1 MSSED
6 AEPKAEVGMNPV
18 NPFNLF
24 NAPPSE
30 TQYDTTQ
37 TDNQEALEEVLDTA
51 PTDAIPEGIDESGQA
66 IGPSAEALIE
76 DTEDEQEG
84 LSLGDHV
91 MIRSVP
97 YDVVKGIV
105 WYFDRTKLRVKSDG
119 SNKVFDFGI
128 EEDGSWDPMLDMLE
142 DPQTKDDYGL
152 FLLEEGP
159 RPAVSSILEL
169 LHLRVD
175 QILDVFT
182 EEGVL
187 EGTYTISNINAE
199 QQRIRI
205 KDETGGEKE
214 LDLTQP
220 YPALR
225 VRERP
230 AELEKPVSAEEAAK
244 EEEELALNQA
254 EGGPSAKALSPNSE
268 EGLSV
273 VSLGEV
279 ELDEIQVAREIS
291 ESEKIIDELT
301 QKSDFLRDLLS
312 MYDETQQKNPATL
325 RRIRDLVEMTSALK
339 NSIIRRNQA
348 GVPIGEEEI
357 SVRSL
362 DDLFTLRTSPLVR
375 PILNTVR
382 LLLNDVKD
390 QGVTNLEEKGIVIQ
404 PQYGVQEASTKL
416 LDTLAGLPAEISGF
430 PRWYQVLNQYFQEYP
445 LGDIYPGGSYELKED
460 SEFFRM
466 APPVQQGGESSVYGL
481 PPLLT
486 SMNVTPAKFETTKVD
501 LEPLIRT
508 VPMSV
513 RRGVGPTYGLGE
525 KTAQLISPGVRA
537 DARGYVLFPYS
548 SVTNGLFG
556 STRPGS
562 IFDSIL
568 RSLPPQTT
576 LTDLLAKVG
585 ERTPTSSAESLDA
598 QKMLVF
604 STEDSTAVRISMT
617 EYLTQLLKG
626 LNPRGPGDLH
636 ILQANLGIQDQE
648 FTLDQQTASTKR
660 VDQIRQALR
669 TYITDLRTK
678 LEQGRP
684 ATKQEN
690 LLGANTTASMNA
702 ALKGLTEL
710 ETLAKEFELATPV
723 YARID
728 LAFFAYL
735 FKYAQEYFL
744 AALGG
749 DARRITRERIRY
761 VRDMLVKQYAHERE
775 LQHLL
780 ASAGHPPEENKCP
793 HVKEL
798 EAIRAI
804 EDVSDRMKMF
814 LLFTKQFKGDVDGN
828 WYNCLL
834 CSKHLI
840 CRHEFLQLQQFLHPR
855 ERDSI
860 QKEIVIA
867 YSGGLVGEHYSCKNC
882 GRPIADLEFDTNL
895 EYDDEGRPLA
905 GRSVIVDKEAAQ
917 SEALEAFFET
927 PVEEE
932 TEDAVFE
939 NDDLVRTYKIV
950 KTICD
955 KFYIRLSEDQ
965 MRKTVERGVAASK
978 QENMEFTEAKYKA
991 YAIKNKLDILFAE
1004 YKALNSVAI
1013 AAASV
1018 LLTIQ
1023 SAVPDIAPYRWLS
1036 QCAVRS
1042 FGGFPLTADAKPDV
1056 AEESP
1061 GLAYMVCGT
1070 KEIVKRLQPWIL
1082 FSQTIHKRAKGAQL
1096 YKVLLT
1102 EITKRLATNSDVQ
1115 NGLEEKRAFLI
1126 TAYGTTSL
1134 EKDSDERIPA
1144 NFLPRMKS
1152 VRQMSEE
1159 SATQPVIPEGVRGS
1173 TAEGLVADAWIRGA
1187 NRRAEPTALV
1197 IRGSPF
1203 AETTCCFNSV
1213 SEPGHFFK
1221 DGDLP
1226 PQPKRRRE
1234 EMPHRTQSLLYTP
1247 MVARE
1252 LQGFN
1257 ASPSLD
1263 VAFRVFLKLCY
1274 KGARK
1279 GLPHE
1284 LGPDNICDWCEIRI
1298 PTKYLYPDVDKE
1310 GNLIVS
1316 EQEILVELEA
1326 QGIPINAESFQSL
1339 LDVANQKSSFTPY
1352 MPPKPKSA
1360 AQLWTT
1366 LANMQYPPFE
1376 PSLLDVQDD
1385 GTVVQSETFGQLI
1398 RDIFTKMKQLAPTAS
1413 DVERAT
1419 KLASLSDAIE
1429 PLQHLLVTTL
1439 DMGISPLGPSETY
1452 TKSLLLFIRQG
1463 PFSVFQGLHTYFLLG
1478 AQSLLS
1484 GKSEFLSSTHAPDV
1498 PLKKDMYLVKDYLKL
1513 GNEARDR
1520 LEYALAKHLIVLPYD
1535 LSPFLLSH
1543 FASTPFMKAQIKLAY
1558 FVSQLAELNTIASE
1572 FTVARLRYGSV
1583 PQAAI
1588 YDAMSVLLKAFV
1600 MGPLAQLIDSSF
1612 MPPSDD
1618 GIEFV
1623 EDQGRSDSLLIEFAQ
1638 ATIERLRTKFI
1649 SYSPTEVRKFIERK
1663 KEIELQ
1669 RFIDRFDRLS
1679 LEERKIEQEKKS
1691 LKIGEWGIGL
1701 RLKKYDPDAL
1711 EQLREGAVQDYAR
1724 MQEMAP
1730 DGTDGGEFSR
1740 TIPFDS
1746 TGFLS
1751 SQRGRASEEGYDVR
1765 FHSEDI
1771 DE

>member
-1 MSSED
+1 MSSEEP
-6 AEPKAEVGMNPV
+6 EPKAEVGMNTR
-18 NPFNLF
+18 NPFNMF
-24 NAPPSE
+24 NLPSSE
-30 TQYDTTQ
+30 ATQDTSQESST
-37 TDNQEALEEVLDTA
+37 NQEALEEVLEET
-51 PTDAIPEGIDESGQA
+51 PEEAIPEGIPESGQE
-66 IGPSAEALIE
+66 IGASAEALV
-76 DTEDEQEG
+76 EDELDQQDG

-105 WYFDRTKLRVKSDG
+105 WYFDTTKLRVKSDG

-128 EEDGSWDPMLDMLE
+128 EEDGSWDPELDMLE

-169 LHLRVD
+169 LHLRVE
-175 QILDVFT
+175 QTLDIFT

-187 EGTYTISNINAE
+187 EGTYTIINVNAE
-199 QQRIRI
+199 QNRIRI
-205 KDETGGEKE
+205 KDSTGGEKE
-214 LDLTQP
+214 FDLTQP
-220 YPALR
+220 YPAMR

-230 AELEKPVSAEEAAK
+230 AEAEKPVSAEEAAQ
-244 EEEELALNQA
+244 EEDELALHQA
-254 EGGPSAKALSPNSE
+254 EGGPSALALSPNSD

-273 VSLGEV
+273 VSIAEI
-279 ELDEIQVAREIS
+279 ELDEIQIAREIS

-312 MYDETQQKNPATL
+312 MYDETQQKNPVTL

-357 SVRSL
+357 SVRTL
-362 DDLFTLRTSPLVR
+362 DDLFNLRTSPLVR

-382 LLLNDVKD
+382 LLLNDMKE
-390 QGVTNLEEKGIVIQ
+390 QETKTLNEEGIVIQ
-404 PQYGVQEASTKL
+404 PQYGFQEESTKVIE
-416 LDTLAGLPAEISGF
+416 TLAGLPAEISGF
-430 PRWYQVLNQYFQEYP
+430 PRWFQVLNQYFQEYP
-445 LGDIYPGGSYELKED
+445 TGDIYPGGSYQLNED

-466 APPVQQGGESSVYGL
+466 KPPVQGGGGGDGGVFGL
-481 PPLLT
+481 PPLLA
-486 SMNVTPAKFETTKVD
+486 SMKVSPSKFEATKVD
-501 LEPLIRT
+501 LEPLIRQI
-508 VPMSV
+508 PMSL
-513 RRGVGPTYGLGE
+513 RRGIGPTYGLGE
-525 KTAQLISPGVRA
+525 KTAQLISAGVRA
-537 DARGYVLFPYS
+537 NALGYVLFPYT
-548 SVTNGLFG
+548 SVRDGLFG

-576 LTDLLAKVG
+576 LADLLAKVG
-585 ERTPTSSAESLDA
+585 ERATTASTETLDA
-598 QKMLVF
+598 QKMLIF

-617 EYLTQLLKG
+617 DYLTQLLQG

-648 FTLDQQTASTKR
+648 FTLEQQTAITKR

-669 TYITDLRTK
+669 MYITGLRTK
-678 LEQGRP
+678 LEKGRE

-690 LLGANTTASMNA
+690 LLGPTVTASMNA
-702 ALKGLTEL
+702 AVKGLSEL
-710 ETLAKEFELATPV
+710 ETLVKEFELATPSYV
-723 YARID
+723 RID
-728 LAFFAYL
+728 LAFFSYL

-761 VRDMLVKQYAHERE
+761 VRDVLVKQYANERE
-775 LQHLL
+775 YQHLL

-804 EDVSDRMKMF
+804 EDTTDRMKMF

-855 ERDSI
+855 ERDTL

-905 GRSVIVDKEAAQ
+905 GRSVIVDKDAVQ
-917 SEALEAFFET
+917 SEALEAFFEV

-932 TEDAVFE
+932 SEDVVYE
-939 NDDLVRTYKIV
+939 NDDLVRMYKIV

-955 KFYIRLSEDQ
+955 KFYIRLSEEQ
-965 MRKTVERGVAASK
+965 MRKTVERGVFAAK
-978 QENMEFTEAKYKA
+978 QENMEFTEAKYKL
-991 YAIKNKLDILFAE
+991 YATKNKLDILFAE

-1013 AAASV
+1013 ASASV

-1023 SAVPDIAPYRWLS
+1023 SAIPDIAPFRWLS
-1036 QCAVRS
+1036 QCSVRS
-1042 FGGFPLTADAKPDV
+1042 FGGFPLKADAKPELD
-1056 AEESP
+1056 EESP
-1061 GLAYMVCGT
+1061 GLAYMLCGT

-1082 FSQTIHKRAKGAQL
+1082 FSQTIHKREKGVKV
-1096 YKVLLT
+1096 YKILLT
-1102 EITKRLATNSDVQ
+1102 EITRRLAQNSDVQ
-1115 NGLEEKRAFLI
+1115 NGLDEKRAFLEI
-1126 TAYGTTSL
+1126 AYGSTAL
-1134 EKDSDERIPA
+1134 EKDSDERLPP

-1152 VRQMSEE
+1152 TREMIQD
-1159 SATQPVIPEGVRGS
+1159 SATQPVIPEGVRGYV
-1173 TAEGLVADAWIRGA
+1173 AEGLVADAWIRGA
-1187 NRRAEPTALV
+1187 NKRAEPTALI

-1213 SEPGHFFK
+1213 STPGHFFK

-1226 PQPKRRRE
+1226 PQPKHRRQ

-1247 MVARE
+1247 IVPRPLE
-1252 LQGFN
+1252 GFN
-1257 ASPSLD
+1257 ATPSLD

-1274 KGARK
+1274 KGPRK

-1298 PTKYLYPDVDKE
+1298 PTKFLYPDVDKE
-1310 GNLIVS
+1310 GTLIIP
-1316 EQEILVELEA
+1316 EQEIFVELEA
-1326 QGIPINAESFQSL
+1326 QGIPINPESFQSL

-1352 MPPKPKSA
+1352 VAPKPKTA
-1360 AQLWTT
+1360 GQLWTS
-1366 LANMQYPPFE
+1366 LANMSYPPFE
-1376 PSLLDVQDD
+1376 PSILDVEDN
-1385 GTVVQSETFGQLI
+1385 GTVVQSETFGQI
-1398 RDIFTKMKQLAPTAS
+1398 IQDIFIKMKDLAPTAS

-1419 KLASLSDAIE
+1419 KLSSLSSAIE
-1429 PLQHLLVTTL
+1429 PLQDTLVTTL
-1439 DMGISPLGPSETY
+1439 DMGVSPLGPTD
-1452 TKSLLLFIRQG
+1452 TFVKTLLLFIRQG
-1463 PFSVFQGLHTYFLLG
+1463 PILVFQGLRTYFLLG
-1478 AQSLLS
+1478 AQSLLT
-1484 GKSEFLSSTHAPDV
+1484 GTGSTITSLHGPDHTLKEDQYIV
-1498 PLKKDMYLVKDYLKL
+1498 PKRFKL
-1513 GNEARDR
+1513 GKDVRDR
-1520 LEYALAKHLIVLPYD
+1520 LESAMVNHLVILPVSLENVSSESPYQKAK
-1535 LSPFLLSH
+1535 
-1543 FASTPFMKAQIKLAY
+1543 MKLEY
-1558 FVSQLAELNTIASE
+1558 FSSQLSELNQIATE
-1572 FTVARLRYGSV
+1572 FTVARLRYGKV
-1583 PQAAI
+1583 PQGAI
-1588 YDAMSVLLKAFV
+1588 YDAMQILLKAFV
-1600 MGPLAQLIDSSF
+1600 LGPLAQLVDSSF
-1612 MPPSDD
+1612 MPPTDD
-1618 GIEFV
+1618 GIEFT
-1623 EDQGRSDSLLIEFAQ
+1623 EDQGLSDSLLIEFAQ
-1638 ATIERLRTKFI
+1638 TVLRRLRTEFI
-1649 SYSPTEVRKFIERK
+1649 SYSPMEVRKFIERK

-1669 RFIDRFDRLS
+1669 RFIERFDRLS
-1679 LEERKIEQEKKS
+1679 LEERKVEQEKKT
-1691 LKIGEWGIGL
+1691 LKIGEWGVGMK
-1701 RLKKYDPDAL
+1701 LKKYDPETL
-1711 EQLREGAVQDYAR
+1711 EQLREGALQDYAR
-1724 MQEMAP
+1724 MQGMAP
-1730 DGTDGGEFSR
+1730 DGTDGDEYSR

-1746 TGFLS
+1746 TGFLA
-1751 SQRGRASEEGYDVR
+1751 SQRGRAAEEGYDIR